1 MAKKLCAWKKDDI
14 EGKKK
19 KLVKIVRE
27 PRFLCRKCARAASDK
42 SFLCKPEAIE

>member
-19 KLVKIVRE
+19 KLVKMVRE
-27 PRFLCRKCARAASDK
+27 PRFLCRKCARAAADK